1 MENITVTSVSVND
14 DVLANHRNAV
24 AAEHGEVKVRLYG
37 VERAY
42 ASCLNTHLAAEWYE
56 VEHSM
61 TGETAKPV
69 HVEKKALYAVLKAAG
84 HSNPSVVWARVREY
98 GREEIHGKVEKVEG
112 ESEGAGDRNR
122 SPVLRN
128 LEELLALYKFNDRLD
143 VTPAKVVEA
152 QKHIVL
158 ALTALDRKFM

>member
-1 MENITVTSVSVND
+1 
-14 DVLANHRNAV
+14 
-24 AAEHGEVKVRLYG
+24 
-37 VERAY
+37 
-42 ASCLNTHLAAEWYE
+42 
-56 VEHSM
+56 
-61 TGETAKPV
+61 
-69 HVEKKALYAVLKAAG
+69 
-84 HSNPSVVWARVREY
+84 VREY

-143 VTPAKVVEA
+143 VIPAKVVEA

-158 ALTALDRKFM
+158 ALTALDHKFM